1 MREVVTG
8 EKTVSGRSSS
18 KCFPEA
24 GGCLVWLRRSKEA
37 SLAEVE
43 EGGENEAR
51 VAGRQVMKGFLKSYY
66 FDLYRGNLQKIL
78 TYTLQKSLWSLS

>member
-51 VAGRQVMKGFLKSYY
+51 EVTGRETGHEGIS
-66 FDLYRGNLQKIL
+66 KIL
-78 TYTLQKSLWSLS
+78 LL